1 MAPQMTVFYLNLK
14 SVKSWRVFNRQNGI
28 NLLKKIFLKMPR
40 DSLPV
45 GSDELNDRVKLC
57 CKLIFIEM
65 LNKCKVTSKRKN
77 NEINT

>member
-1 MAPQMTVFYLNLK
+1 
-14 SVKSWRVFNRQNGI
+14 
-28 NLLKKIFLKMPR
+28 MPR